1 VLNAGVLPGHPYLQY
16 HQIGNINWNELQHI
30 SEGAIITLSNA
41 IIQVQGIS
49 GSIDS
54 HAAAA
59 TASH

>member
-16 HQIGNINWNELQHI
+16 HQIGNINWNELQTL

-49 GSIDS
+49 GSIDG